1 MNLFKCLLLSC
12 VGLLLPLAQVSAQ
25 PIIEYSSRTHPLI
38 APAED
43 GMVVAQDRI
52 AAEVGA
58 TILAQGGNAI
68 DAAVATGFALAVTFP
83 QAGNI
88 GGGGFMLVYLAEED
102 QVIAL
107 DYREMAPGY
116 AHRDLFLNE
125 DGVPDSS
132 LSRSSI
138 YASGIPGTVA
148 GLVHAQQ
155 NYGNLPLS
163 NVIAPAIDLAEN
175 GFEINHALAYSLER
189 AGNRLASDEAARGYF
204 LKPDGSPY
212 TAGEMLVQSDLAQ
225 TLKSIGEH
233 GSNGFYRGP
242 VAELMIAEWARHGAE
257 LSQQDLDRY
266 QVVERSPIRGGYKGF
281 EIASMPPPSSGGV
294 HLVQMLNILSS
305 FDLASLEQGSAQ
317 QIHLLVEA
325 MKYAYADRS
334 KYLGD
339 PDFVDVPL
347 LALLDSAYAAELAD
361 RIDPERATPSEQISP
376 GLTIPQESTETTHF
390 SVWDGEGNVV
400 SNTYTLNFSYGSGIA
415 VEGAGF
421 LLNNEMDDFSAA
433 AGVPNAYGL
442 LGDEA
447 NAVEAYK
454 RPLSSMT
461 PTIIFQDGQPVLVT
475 GSPGGSA
482 IITIVLQVILNV
494 LEYDMNVAE
503 AVSAPRIH
511 HQWFPDSIRW
521 EPGISADTRS
531 RLHGLG
537 HELSDSPRVWG
548 KAESIYSSGG
558 WLYGATDPRWPDSG
572 AMSIPRG
579 ED

>member
-1 MNLFKCLLLSC
+1 
-12 VGLLLPLAQVSAQ
+12 
-25 PIIEYSSRTHPLI
+25 
-38 APAED
+38 
-43 GMVVAQDRI
+43 MVVAQDRL

-58 TILAQGGNAI
+58 AILAQGGNAV

-88 GGGGFMLVYLAEED
+88 GGGGFMLLYLAEVD
-102 QVIAL
+102 RVIAL

-116 AHRDLFLNE
+116 AHRDLFLDA
-125 DGVPDSS
+125 DGIPDSS

-155 NYGNLPLS
+155 NYGKLS
-163 NVIAPAIDLAEN
+163 LQEVIAPAIRLAEQ
-175 GFEINHALAYSLER
+175 GFKINHALAFSLER
-189 AGNRLASDEAARGYF
+189 AGERLTSNEAASKYF
-204 LKPDGSPY
+204 LTPEGSPY
-212 TAGEMLVQSDLAQ
+212 TAGDILVQDDLAQ
-225 TLKSIGEH
+225 TLKLISAQGAD
-233 GSNGFYRGP
+233 GFYRGS
-242 VAELMIAEWARHGAE
+242 VADLIIAEWERHGAE
-257 LSQQDLDRY
+257 LTQEDLDRY
-266 QVVERSPIRGGYKGF
+266 EVVERSPITGSYKGF
-281 EIASMPPPSSGGV
+281 DIASMPPPSSGGV
-294 HLVQMLNILSS
+294 HLIQMLNILSN
-305 FDLASLEQGSAQ
+305 FDLGELEQGSAQ
-317 QIHLLVEA
+317 EIHLLVET

-334 KYLGD
+334 RYLGD
-339 PDFVDVPL
+339 PDFVDVPVGS
-347 LALLDSAYAAELAD
+347 LLDSDYATRIAQS
-361 RIDPERATPSEQISP
+361 IDPDSATASSLIGPGVEIPDESP
-376 GLTIPQESTETTHF
+376 ETTHF

-461 PTIIFQDGQPVLVT
+461 PTIVFQDGGPVMVT

-494 LEYDMNVAE
+494 LEYDMNIAE

-511 HQWFPDSIRW
+511 HQWYPDSIRW
-521 EPGISADTRS
+521 EPGISSDTRA
-531 RLHGLG
+531 RLQQMG
-537 HELSDSPRVWG
+537 HELSNSSRVWG
-548 KAESIYSSGG
+548 KAESIYSSGD

-572 AMSIPRG
+572 AVSLPPR